1 MLSSNLSEVRKDME
15 KGTLGF
21 CLKKAEGVFN
31 SSLFHMGGEDV
42 NWLLTV
48 EPPRDWRWRKI
59 SEADTRSGEPRL
71 LVAVQC
77 LWAGTQLVSKLVSLT
92 STCLLYW
99 EDASVESILGN
110 KLCSVMKISPNI
122 PRLFFPAFEPCKSL
136 LFPLKLLGFA

>member
-48 EPPRDWRWRKI
+48 EPPRD
-59 SEADTRSGEPRL
+59 
-71 LVAVQC
+71 
-77 LWAGTQLVSKLVSLT
+77 
-92 STCLLYW
+92 
-99 EDASVESILGN
+99 
-110 KLCSVMKISPNI
+110 
-122 PRLFFPAFEPCKSL
+122 
-136 LFPLKLLGFA
+136 